1 MDILSGGTPKT
12 SVPDYWDGEIG
23 FFTPKDTTDS
33 VYVSTT
39 EKTITTLGLEKC
51 ASNLYPK
58 NTLFITARGTVGN
71 LNLAQKPMAMNQS
84 CYALVAREPINQL
97 YLYFAMQAG
106 IQQVKS
112 RAVGAVFD
120 AIIKDTFKVIPF
132 LIPPKGRVE
141 EFTDF
146 VQPILAQIDT
156 LMISTERLVQARDIL
171 LPKLMSEEIAV

>member
-1 MDILSGGTPKT
+1 
-12 SVPDYWDGEIG
+12 
-23 FFTPKDTTDS
+23 
-33 VYVSTT
+33 
-39 EKTITTLGLEKC
+39 
-51 ASNLYPK
+51 
-58 NTLFITARGTVGN
+58 
-71 LNLAQKPMAMNQS
+71 MAMNQS

-171 LPKLMSEEIAV
+171 LPKLMSGEIAV